1 MKFSHHQCK
10 SLPRVLCR
18 RKGFCHHGSGIAMT
32 SRMDKFRNGR
42 EVNLFL
48 MIFPPGLYNEH
59 FQMQGRVGWALPWTP
74 MLPPPRSRDYWR
86 PPLLSHTQSPYPPSF
101 LMHFEISFTYACISH
116 LNMLACIL
124 LWLEFNICLQFF
136 KVKIYLWWEALTLHL
151 PFTEFG

>member
-32 SRMDKFRNGR
+32 SRMGKFRNGR

-48 MIFPPGLYNEH
+48 MIFPQDYIMNIFKCKEEWDELFHEH
-59 FQMQGRVGWALPWTP
+59 PCSHHPDPVTTGVP
-74 MLPPPRSRDYWR
+74 
-86 PPLLSHTQSPYPPSF
+86 LSHTQSPYPPSF
-101 LMHFEISFTYACISH
+101 LLHFEISFTYACISP

-124 LWLEFNICLQFF
+124 LWLEFNICVQFF

-151 PFTEFG
+151 PFTEVG